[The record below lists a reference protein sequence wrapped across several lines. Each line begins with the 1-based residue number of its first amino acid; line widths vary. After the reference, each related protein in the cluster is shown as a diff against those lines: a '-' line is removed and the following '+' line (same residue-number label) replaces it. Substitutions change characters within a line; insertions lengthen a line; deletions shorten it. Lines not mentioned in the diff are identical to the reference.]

1 MQMESSYILQMP
13 DYSAQIF
20 QNKKNFK
27 YTVYGYYE
35 YMDNDLET
43 EL

>member
-1 MQMESSYILQMP
+1 MESSYILQMP

-20 QNKKNFK
+20 QNKKDIK

-35 YMDNDLET
+35 YIEDDTET